1 MSDRTKATLVVVSF
15 FLLMTAFFTWTAMLP
30 PDQPPTEV
38 KQCAHIMC
46 LGERLGEP

>member
-1 MSDRTKATLVVVSF
+1 MSDRTKGTLAVVGISLF
-15 FLLMTAFFTWTAMLP
+15 FAALFTWATMLP

-46 LGERLGEP
+46 LGER

>member
-1 MSDRTKATLVVVSF
+1 MSDRTKGTLAAVGIS
-15 FLLMTAFFTWTAMLP
+15 LLFAAFFTWAAMLP
-30 PDQPPTEV
+30 SDQSPTEV